1 MSHLSLDRTAPSDVW
16 DDLVCSGILGKVAG
30 TEAVYCILRPG
41 THPRRPLE
49 DLDVLVAEGSAALCR
64 AALEAEGFIAESKPW
79 IPFKFTLSRYR
90 RGVYVCLD
98 VHTKL
103 VQSGL
108 VYMDACRALA
118 RRELRHGAYF
128 LSPEDQVIHL
138 VFHELLRAGRV
149 RSGAAQ
155 RIGDLLNR
163 PLDRSYLREHLETVG
178 SWRVFATAL
187 ERIQSGSLSDREAR
201 SLKHRTVLALTRRSW
216 GNLRRHLR
224 YRLRVP
230 RRGRIGGLIAF
241 VGPDGAGKSTTIAAM
256 RERSHLVPGLKLA
269 TAYLGPWGQIETP
282 WLRFLRYLGISP
294 SAEPWGSW
302 LAARLRRGD
311 APNGAPGTGRGIGF
325 LGFKW
330 LKSTLKGCLFYPAL
344 AAELWWRYVR
354 RVLPEVLRGRWV
366 LADRYVTD
374 LRYLYKGNPIT
385 NHALMRFL
393 TTSLYPRPDLFVL
406 LVNQP
411 DVIAS
416 RKSDLRSDQ
425 VPDYQRLY
433 RDAVRKAPHVVLAT
447 DRSPI
452 EIADRVLEEIL
463 LLRGR
468 KAGFLLT
475 NPHASRWGTEPQ
487 AS

>member
-1 MSHLSLDRTAPSDVW
+1 MSHLSLDRTAPSDSW
-16 DDLVCSGILGKVAG
+16 DDPVCSAVLGKVAG
-30 TEAVYCILRPG
+30 TGAVYCILRPG
-41 THPRRPLE
+41 ADPRRPL

-90 RGVYVCLD
+90 RGVYVSLD

-108 VYMDACRALA
+108 VYMDARRALG
-118 RRELRHGAYF
+118 RREPRDGAYF
-128 LSPEDQVIHL
+128 LSPEDQLIHL
-138 VFHELLRAGRV
+138 VFHELLRAGGV
-149 RSGAAQ
+149 RPDAVQ
-155 RIGDLLNR
+155 RFGDLLNG
-163 PLDRSYLREHLETVG
+163 PLDRSYLREHLEEFG
-178 SWRVFATAL
+178 SWAIFAAAL
-187 ERIQSGSLSDREAR
+187 ERIQSGSLSGREAG
-201 SLKHRTVLALTRRSW
+201 SLKQRTVLALTRRSW
-216 GNLRRHLR
+216 GNLPRHVR

-230 RRGRIGGLIAF
+230 RRGRVGGLIAF

-256 RERSHLVPGLKLA
+256 RERAHLVPGLKLA

-302 LAARLRRGD
+302 LAERLRRGD
-311 APNGAPGTGRGIGF
+311 APNGAPDASRGGIGF

-330 LKSTLKGCLFYPAL
+330 LKSTVKGCLFYPAL
-344 AAELWWRYVR
+344 AAELWWRFVR
-354 RVLPEVLRGRWV
+354 RILPEVLRGRWV

-385 NHALMRFL
+385 SHALMRFL
-393 TTSLYPRPDLFVL
+393 ATSLYPRPDLFVL
-406 LVNQP
+406 LVNRP

-416 RKSDLRSDQ
+416 RKQDLRPDQ

-433 RDAVRKAPHVVLAT
+433 RDAVRNAPHVVLAT
-447 DRSPI
+447 DRSPT
-452 EIADRVLEEIL
+452 EIADRVLEEL
-463 LLRGR
+463 LVLRGR

-475 NPHASRWGTEPQ
+475 DPHPSRWGMEPR